1 MCLPKIASKNSSIY
15 DTEKSGASYQNRSN
29 YNFDIIT
36 SRALPQTLAL
46 KENNKVLFLLFR
58 FQTEKY
64 MLLLNFQKTLMAIL
78 WDLEMNMII
87 ILVIKDS
94 IEKKD

>member
-1 MCLPKIASKNSSIY
+1 MILKRVEHHIKI
-15 DTEKSGASYQNRSN
+15 DP
-29 YNFDIIT
+29 IT
-36 SRALPQTLAL
+36 TLTLLHHELPQTLAL

-78 WDLEMNMII
+78 
-87 ILVIKDS
+87 
-94 IEKKD
+94 